1 MNQPG
6 HKTAQLVPNTVLFC
20 KRPWR
25 IPAFALTAALVL
37 TFIWGFYLIRGAMD
51 EGEVELEELA
61 IRGFYQE
68 SAAPNIQF
76 LYDAIPPAVV
86 GISGP
91 GINSGTLA
99 SGAIVGSGGYVLT
112 TLHSVAELPA
122 ISVMVRTPQ
131 GIKRYDATIVK
142 SMPDHDIVLLK
153 MLTQDRFLYLTL
165 AETQGLQTGEPVFSF
180 GQGLQGGPIVK
191 PGALT
196 AINMTIQPDAI
207 RVSHLLGTNA
217 VYTWEQSGGPLVNAR
232 GELVGISIAV
242 TGPNGNV
249 EGFAV
254 PSHVI
259 MAHFQDVLKFKLG
272 TAQAPATPAPATAGV
287 TVGNAPTMVQAA
299 GVMSQAGT
307 AGGTGGSAAWWAKAQ
322 AQVSGNAGPPLG
334 MNIAAGDPAATHPGV
349 PAMAGAVGGN
359 PEATA
364 MMLDPGASSA
374 ILDVEHLLGPRI
386 GGYPLE
392 NILGLAL
399 LALVAGITGGMMTMG
414 GGVIQVAGMMVF
426 FGYGMYLIR
435 PVAYLTNIV
444 VYGASAYRNNLA
456 GLVMWDNVRA
466 LAPWAVVGV
475 VVGYFIGNAVGDV
488 VIYYMLGI
496 FALLMAVKA
505 FMEIFVEDQ
514 DNILVKDPH
523 NARRATDDEIMDE
536 VLDTGDAGGRE
547 GVSFIGTPETATKH
561 ALLGLPMGL
570 ISGILGISGG
580 VVEVPL
586 QRYLG
591 GVALRNAIA
600 NSSVLVFWA
609 SVGGTL
615 VAFSHGVSTGL
626 IEWQTPF
633 TLALIMIPGAYV
645 GGILGARLMKVL
657 PIVALKWIY
666 MAIMLAIA
674 IKMLFFRS

>member
-51 EGEVELEELA
+51 EGEVEFEELA

-91 GINSGTLA
+91 GVNSGTLA
-99 SGAIVGSGGYVLT
+99 SGAIVGSGGYILT
-112 TLHSVAELPA
+112 TLHAVAELPA
-122 ISVMVRTPQ
+122 ISVMVKTPQ
-131 GIKRYDATIVK
+131 GLKRYDATIVK

-153 MLTQDRFLYLTL
+153 LLTQDRFLYLTL
-165 AETQGLQTGEPVFSF
+165 ADTQRLKGGEPVFSF
-180 GQGLQGGPIVK
+180 GQGVQGGPIVK

-196 AINMTIQPDAI
+196 AINMTIQPGAI
-207 RVSHLLGTNA
+207 PVSHLLGTNA
-217 VYTWEQSGGPLVNAR
+217 IYTWEQSGGPLVNAR

-259 MAHFQDVLKFKLG
+259 TAHFQDVLKFKLSK
-272 TAQAPATPAPATAGV
+272 APAPAAPVQQPVATAAPAPTAV
-287 TVGNAPTMVQAA
+287 TVAGAAAPA
-299 GVMSQAGT
+299 GPASNMM
-307 AGGTGGSAAWWAKAQ
+307 GGSAAWWAKAQ
-322 AQVSGNAGPPLG
+322 AQVSGNSGPPLG
-334 MNIAAGDPAATHPGV
+334 MNIAAADPMAMNPGI

-359 PEATA
+359 PEAAA
-364 MMLDPGASSA
+364 MMLDPGTSSA
-374 ILDVEHLLGPRI
+374 VLDMEHLLGPNI

-414 GGVIQVAGMMVF
+414 GGVLQVAGMMIF

-475 VVGYFIGNAVGDV
+475 VIGYFIGNAVGDV
-488 VIYYMLGI
+488 VVYYMLGV

-505 FMEIFVEDQ
+505 FMEIFVGDQ
-514 DNILVKDPH
+514 DNILVKDPDD
-523 NARRATDDEIMDE
+523 ARRATDDEILDE
-536 VLDTGDAGGRE
+536 MLDSRAGGQQE
-547 GVSFIGTPETATKH
+547 KMSFLGTPETATKH
-561 ALLGLPMGL
+561 AVLGLPMGL

-591 GVALRNAIA
+591 KVSLRNAIA

-609 SVGGTL
+609 SVGGAL
-615 VAFSHGVSTGL
+615 VAFSHGISTGL
-626 IEWQTPF
+626 IEWQAPF
-633 TLALIMIPGAYV
+633 ELALIMIPGAYI
-645 GGILGARLMKVL
+645 GGILGAKLMKVL

-666 MAIMLAIA
+666 MTIMLAIA
-674 IKMLFFRS
+674 VRMLLFGS

>member
-1 MNQPG
+1 MQPG
-6 HKTAQLVPNTVLFC
+6 HKAAQLVPNTVLFC

-25 IPAFALTAALVL
+25 IPAFALTAALIL
-37 TFIWGFYLIRGAMD
+37 TFIWGFYLIRGAMN
-51 EGEVELEELA
+51 EGEVELEEFA

-68 SAAPNIQF
+68 SANPDIQF

-112 TLHSVAELPA
+112 TLHSVVELPA
-122 ISVMVRTPQ
+122 INVMVKTPQ
-131 GIKRYDATIVK
+131 GVRRYDATIVK

-165 AETQGLQTGEPVFSF
+165 ADTQVLQTGDPVFGF
-180 GQGLQGGPIVK
+180 GQGIQGNALVR
-191 PGALT
+191 PGSLT
-196 AINMTIQPDAI
+196 SINMTIQPETI

-217 VYTWEQSGGPLVNAR
+217 IYTWEQSGGPLVNGR

-242 TGPNGNV
+242 TRPNGTV

-272 TAQAPATPAPATAGV
+272 KGTVTPAR
-287 TVGNAPTMVQAA
+287 APGPQAA
-299 GVMSQAGT
+299 GTGASNAPSVVQVAGMVSP
-307 AGGTGGSAAWWAKAQ
+307 AGSGGMTGGSAAWWAKAQ
-322 AQVSGNAGPPLG
+322 AQVSGSSGPLLG
-334 MNIAAGDPAATHPGV
+334 MNIAGNNVGV
-349 PAMAGAVGGN
+349 PPMAGAMGGN
-359 PEATA
+359 PAAAA
-364 MMLDPGASSA
+364 MMLDPGISA
-374 ILDVEHLLGPRI
+374 GILDPEHLLGPRI
-386 GGYPLE
+386 GGHPLE

-435 PVAYLTNIV
+435 PVAYLTNIF
-444 VYGASAYRNNLA
+444 VYGASAYRNHNA

-475 VVGYFIGNAVGDV
+475 VVGYFIGNSVGEV

-496 FALLMAVKA
+496 FALLMAIKA
-505 FMEIFVEDQ
+505 FMEIFVDDQ
-514 DNILVKDPH
+514 EQILIKDPSD
-523 NARRATDDEIMDE
+523 ARRASDDEIMDD
-536 VLDTGDAGGRE
+536 LLATGNGDQDE
-547 GVSFIGTPETATKH
+547 QVSFIGTPENATKH
-561 ALLGLPMGL
+561 AALGLPMGL

-591 GVALRNAIA
+591 KVPLRNAIA

-609 SVGGTL
+609 SVGGAI
-615 VAFSHGVSTGL
+615 VAFSHGISTGL
-626 IEWQTPF
+626 IEWQTPI
-633 TLALIMIPGAYV
+633 TLALIMIPGAYF
-645 GGILGARLMKVL
+645 GGILGAKLMKVL
-657 PIVALKWIY
+657 PIVALKWLY

-674 IKMLFFRS
+674 VKMLFFRP

>member
-25 IPAFALTAALVL
+25 IPAFALAAALIL

-51 EGEVELEELA
+51 EGEVELEEFA

-68 SAAPNIQF
+68 SANPDIQF
-76 LYDAIPPAVV
+76 LYEAIPPAVV

-91 GINSGTLA
+91 GINSGTQA

-122 ISVMVRTPQ
+122 IKVMVRTPQ

-165 AETQGLQTGEPVFSF
+165 ADTQVLQQGEQVFGF
-180 GQGLQGGPIVK
+180 GQGSQGNSIVR

-196 AINMTIQPDAI
+196 GINMTIQPEAI

-217 VYTWEQSGGPLVNAR
+217 IYTWEQSGGPLVNGR
-232 GELVGISIAV
+232 GELVGVNIAV
-242 TGPNGNV
+242 NRPNGTV

-259 MAHFQDVLKFKLG
+259 TAHFQDVLKFKLAKG
-272 TAQAPATPAPATAGV
+272 QAAVAPAGPQFAGMGAGNTPSVVQVAGMVAPAGS
-287 TVGNAPTMVQAA
+287 NTM
-299 GVMSQAGT
+299 
-307 AGGTGGSAAWWAKAQ
+307 TGGSAAWWAKAQ
-322 AQVSGNAGPPLG
+322 AQVSGNSGPMLG
-334 MNIAAGDPAATHPGV
+334 MNIAGANPGV
-349 PAMAGAVGGN
+349 PAMAGAMGGN
-359 PEATA
+359 PEAAA
-364 MMLDPGASSA
+364 MMLDPGTSAA
-374 ILDVEHLLGPRI
+374 ILDPEHLLGPRI
-386 GGYPLE
+386 GGHPLE
-392 NILGLAL
+392 NIMGLAL

-435 PVAYLTNIV
+435 PVAYLTNIF
-444 VYGASAYRNNLA
+444 VYGASAYRNHHA

-475 VVGYFIGNAVGDV
+475 VVGYFIGNSVGDV
-488 VIYYMLGI
+488 VIYYLLGI
-496 FALLMAVKA
+496 FALLMAIKA

-514 DNILVKDPH
+514 EQILVKDPV
-523 NARRATDDEIMDE
+523 AMRRASDDEIMDDLLE
-536 VLDTGDAGGRE
+536 NADGAAGE
-547 GVSFIGTPETATKH
+547 KVSFIGTPETATKH
-561 ALLGLPMGL
+561 AALGLPMGL

-591 GVALRNAIA
+591 KISLRNAIA

-609 SVGGTL
+609 SIGGAI
-615 VAFSHGVSTGL
+615 VSFSHGISTGL
-626 IEWQTPF
+626 IEWQTPI
-633 TLALIMIPGAYV
+633 TLALIMIPGAYF
-645 GGILGARLMKVL
+645 GGILGAKLMKIL
-657 PIVALKWIY
+657 PIVALKWFY

-674 IKMLFFRS
+674 VKMLFFRP